1 MLRIHDWLLN
11 RFSSDR
17 IRGLY
22 FDLAVFLGNVFLLP
36 TMLRLIQTKQAE
48 GATNVRGG
56 VLFLAAIAAQ
66 ATGGYLK
73 RPALQDRLSKRAD
86 FRGKP
91 WTQFFG
97 GAAPVFLILHYLV
110 FCSALAFG
118 ISCFLPYGVDVS
130 KYETHP
136 AFIVAIVVF
145 LAVSAV
151 PTLFVARAMIPYP
164 PAEKT
169 SRGTDGL
176 SEHLADALLYFSV
189 EVMVS
194 FWTGLF
200 LESVY
205 NAHQEGGF
213 HPVFAIAMTLLLAL
227 PFFMFYVIPRLLF
240 LVEDAKYVG
249 TWVRMFFAML
259 PVSYH
264 LLKG

>member
-1 MLRIHDWLLN
+1 LN
-11 RFSSDR
+11 RFSPDR

-36 TMLRLIQTKQAE
+36 SMTRLISSKPVE

-56 VLFLAAIAAQ
+56 ILFLAAIAAQ
-66 ATGGYLK
+66 AAGAYLK
-73 RPALQDRLSKRAD
+73 RPALQDRLSKRED
-86 FRGKP
+86 FRGKS
-91 WTQFFG
+91 WTRLFG
-97 GAAPVFLILHYLV
+97 GSAPVLLILHYLV
-110 FCSALAFG
+110 FCCALAFG
-118 ISCFLPYGVDVS
+118 ISCFLPYGVVES
-130 KYETHP
+130 YESHP
-136 AFIVAIVVF
+136 AFIVAIIAF

-151 PTLFVARAMIPYP
+151 PTIYVARAMMPYT

-169 SRGTDGL
+169 SRGTGWP

-200 LESVY
+200 LENVY
-205 NAHQEGGF
+205 NAPQAGGF
-213 HPVFAIAMTLLLAL
+213 HPVFAVAMTLLLAL

-240 LVEDAKYVG
+240 LVEDARYAA
-249 TWVRMFFAML
+249 TWARMFLTML